1 MKLLRKFSFY
11 SSADLAK
18 KGSVVM
24 GDGGGGHKALQSD
37 GLRQRAMAV
46 PSSTSLGAALN
57 GPNKTDN
64 KVESILNIFILC
76 TVN

>member
-1 MKLLRKFSFY
+1 
-11 SSADLAK
+11 
-18 KGSVVM
+18 M

-64 KVESILNIFILC
+64 KVKSILNVLILC